1 MTILL
6 LLLLLLIFCDS
17 NEKVL
22 TEREKCEIPVSI
34 SSKAHMLGQIVKNSR
49 SSRELKEWVVQ

>member
-34 SSKAHMLGQIVKNSR
+34 SSKAHMLGQTVKTSR
-49 SSRELKEWVVQ
+49 AAEN